1 MNESAAEPVGCAGG
15 LALLRE
21 TGRTREATGIA
32 GPFSGQYPSAQ
43 FKQTPYSLTYLW
55 ELEELGQECP
65 FSSRKGN
72 TNLANLN

>member
-1 MNESAAEPVGCAGG
+1 M
-15 LALLRE
+15 
-21 TGRTREATGIA
+21 A

-55 ELEELGQECP
+55 ELEELGQECL

>member
-15 LALLRE
+15 LAQLRE
-21 TGRTREATGIA
+21 TGSTREATGIA

-55 ELEELGQECP
+55 ELEELGQECL